1 MQIEFNFN
9 KAASFIR
16 SAAAQG
22 AELVVLPEY
31 QFVNQKLNVVVSS
44 INLIDLQSDK
54 LGAKDRRLP

>member
-1 MQIEFNFN
+1 MEIEFNFN

-31 QFVNQKLNVVVSS
+31 QFVQARNQRLSS
-44 INLIDLQSDK
+44 RS
-54 LGAKDRRLP
+54 